1 MALNTSEMWFN
12 GIKIA
17 FFLQKT
23 YKKSPN
29 GWGLRP
35 QAPKASGGRGLRSRP
50 SSVLRLRYTTFINTS
65 PKLDICIFQLLLK
78 ALFLCKILLKCQSA
92 TISDLPSYDILVP
105 QKVPLLKIL
114 MTSLHVICGVG
125 LPTKQKFWPRLEIGD
140 CLKKFLKTV
149 FLENT
154 CGCVLGPWPWP
165 RAFLSLASRGSVL
178 EKPVLGLA
186 SDFFCVLGLG
196 LGLEPCVLDSTSGT
210 YRDIPGQIFPLFVDF
225 CPLKTWSRNQASPN
239 SILIKPLLALM
250 FFLNFSFPLVVV
262 LGL

>member
-1 MALNTSEMWFN
+1 
-12 GIKIA
+12 
-17 FFLQKT
+17 
-23 YKKSPN
+23 
-29 GWGLRP
+29 
-35 QAPKASGGRGLRSRP
+35 
-50 SSVLRLRYTTFINTS
+50 
-65 PKLDICIFQLLLK
+65 
-78 ALFLCKILLKCQSA
+78 
-92 TISDLPSYDILVP
+92 
-105 QKVPLLKIL
+105 

-154 CGCVLGPWPWP
+154 CGCVLGLGLQHSCPWP
-165 RAFLSLASRGSVL
+165 REGLSSKSLSLA
-178 EKPVLGLA
+178 LA